1 MDKYDVIILG
11 AGPAG
16 LTAAIYARR
25 AGLSALVVEKESHGG
40 QMKLTGAVENWPGA
54 MSING
59 FDLGLKFSAQAAHL
73 GAEFKSALVQGLRL
87 EHDRRFVVTSAGEIE
102 AGAIIVA
109 TGASFRQLGIPGEHE
124 FTGRGVSYCAVCDG
138 PFYRGQEVA
147 VVGGGDSAV
156 KEAAYLTS
164 FASKVYL
171 VHRRGQF
178 RAGSYVVDKA
188 LASPKIVP
196 LLHHVALEILGG
208 PTGVEGLRLQDLQG
222 GQKKTLAVSGV
233 FAFVGIVPHS
243 KFLGG
248 LVETTPDGWIGT
260 DNHLATSRPGLFA
273 AGDVRDTD
281 LRQVITAAADG
292 ARAAMSAYHFLSER
306 QGACQSGRP

>member
-1 MDKYDVIILG
+1 MDKYDLIILG

-25 AGLSALVVEKESHGG
+25 AGLSTLVVEKESHGG
-40 QMKLTGAVENWPGA
+40 QMKLTDALENWPGT

-59 FDLGLKFSAQAAHL
+59 FDLGNQFYEQARYL
-73 GAEFKSALVQGLRL
+73 GTEFKSAVVEGLRL
-87 EHDRRFVVTSAGEIE
+87 EHDRHFVVTSAGEME
-102 AGAIIVA
+102 AGAVIVA

-138 PFYRGQEVA
+138 PFYRGLEVA

-156 KEAAYLTS
+156 KEAEYLTR
-164 FASKVYL
+164 FVDKVYL
-171 VHRRGQF
+171 IHRRGEF
-178 RAGSYVVDKA
+178 RAGRYVVDKA
-188 LASPKIVP
+188 LANPKIVP
-196 LLHHVALEILGG
+196 MLHHVALEIQGSQA
-208 PTGVEGLRLQDLQG
+208 GVEAIRLKEVRS
-222 GQKKTLAVSGV
+222 GQEKTLAVAGV
-233 FAFVGIVPHS
+233 FVFVGITPHS

-248 LVETTPDGWIGT
+248 LLETTPDGWIVT
-260 DNHLATSRPGLFA
+260 DHHLTTSRPGIFA

-292 ARAAMSAYHFLSER
+292 ARAAMSAYHYLNE
-306 QGACQSGRP
+306 

>member
-25 AGLSALVVEKESHGG
+25 AGLSALVVERESHGG
-40 QMKLTGAVENWPGA
+40 QMKLTDAIENWPGT
-54 MSING
+54 MSVNG
-59 FDLGLKFSAQAAHL
+59 FDLGSQFYEQAVHL
-73 GAEFKSALVQGLRL
+73 GAEFKSAMAEGLRL
-87 EHDRRFVVTSAGEIE
+87 EHGRRFVVTSAGEIE
-102 AGAIIVA
+102 AGAVIVA
-109 TGASFRQLGIPGEHE
+109 TGASFRQLGVPGEQE

-138 PFYRGQEVA
+138 PFYRGQTVA

-156 KEAAYLTS
+156 KEAEYLTR
-164 FASKVYL
+164 FADKVYL
-171 VHRRGQF
+171 IHRRGEF
-178 RAGSYVVDKA
+178 RAGRYVVEKA
-188 LASPKIVP
+188 MANPKIET
-196 LLHHVALEILGG
+196 LLHHVALEISGG
-208 PTGVEGLRLQDLQG
+208 PAGVEAVLLKDVRSSEER
-222 GQKKTLAVSGV
+222 TLPVAGV

-248 LVETTPDGWIGT
+248 LLETSPDGWIVT
-260 DNHLATSRPGLFA
+260 DHHLTTSRPGIFA

-292 ARAAMSAYHFLSER
+292 ARAAMSAYHFLSE
-306 QGACQSGRP
+306 